1 VFRRRVFGT
10 LLPVSIVAIGLGVAG
25 TVGHADEPGAF
36 AIRNARIVP
45 VAGPAIEN
53 GTVVVS
59 GGLITAVGA
68 SAEVPAGAWV
78 IDGKGLTVY
87 PGLID
92 ALTDLGLASAAGP
105 AGAGG
110 PGGAGARP
118 GGGGAGGGA
127 AAQATPARGPQDRPA
142 STPWVQ
148 AADDVKVDER
158 RFESWRN
165 AGFTTALTAPKTGI
179 FPGQGAVINLA
190 GERAGDLVVASPVT
204 LQINIAPPGGF
215 GGFPGSLMGVYAYVR
230 QVYLDVQHDVDA
242 RKQYDA
248 SPRGVERPE
257 YDRTVRAVAEAQA
270 AGRPVLMAA
279 TSEAQIA
286 RILEF
291 SQELKLKPV
300 LYGVHE
306 SYKPSVTER
315 LAAKKTPVLVSLKW
329 PERDSNA
336 DPEAEESIRVLRLRD
351 KAPSAPAAL
360 QKAGVKFAFY
370 SDGEQPQNL
379 LKNARK
385 AVESGLAADA
395 AVKALTLDAAEILG
409 VANRLGSIETGKI
422 ANLVVT
428 DGDLFAEKTK
438 VKLVFVDGRKFEV
451 RDTPPPGRR
460 DDSTG
465 AAPAPTAQ
473 TMAQTMAGRWNLT
486 ANTPN
491 GARNATADITMGTDG
506 ALAGSVTA
514 EHGISSIS
522 SGSLTGNRFTFVTTV
537 QTNNGPLA
545 ITFSGTI
552 DGNTLKGSIT
562 SPQFT
567 GDLSGTRATTPPSSN
582 PEDEF
587 FGFSTGDVDDDHSG
601 RDAHGHGHDGR
612 RRGGR
617 Q

>member
-1 VFRRRVFGT
+1 MFKSRVFGT
-10 LLPVSIVAIGLGVAG
+10 LLPVSIVGAIVLGAAG
-25 TVGHADEPGAF
+25 AVGHAGDPGAF

-45 VAGPAIEN
+45 VSGPAIDN

-68 SAEVPAGAWV
+68 SVEVPADAWV

-92 ALTDLGLASAAGP
+92 ALTDLGLTPAAAP
-105 AGAGG
+105 TPGAGG
-110 PGGAGARP
+110 PGGAAARP
-118 GGGGAGGGA
+118 AAPGGA
-127 AAQATPARGPQDRPA
+127 AAATPARGPQDRPA

-204 LQINIAPPGGF
+204 LQVNFQPPGGF

-230 QVYLDVQHDVDA
+230 QVYLDVQHDVDV

-248 SPRGVERPE
+248 SPRGVGRPE
-257 YDRTVRAVAEAQA
+257 YHRTVRAVAEAQA
-270 AGRPVLMAA
+270 ANRPVLMPA

-286 RILEF
+286 RILDF
-291 SQELKLKPV
+291 AQELKLRPV

-306 SYKPSVTER
+306 AYKPTAAER

-329 PERDSNA
+329 PERDSSA
-336 DPEAEESIRVLRLRD
+336 DPEAEESLRLLRLRD

-370 SDGEQPQNL
+370 SDGAQPQDL

-385 AVESGLAADA
+385 AVEAGLAADA

-409 VANRLGSIETGKI
+409 VSNRLGSVETGKI
-422 ANLVVT
+422 ANLVIT

-438 VKLVFVDGRKFEV
+438 VKMVFVDGRKFEV
-451 RDTPPPGRR
+451 RDTPPPARPADTG
-460 DDSTG
+460 TG
-465 AAPAPTAQ
+465 AGPAPTAP
-473 TMAQTMAGRWNLT
+473 ALTMAGRWNLT
-486 ANTPN
+486 ASTPQ
-491 GARNATADITMGTDG
+491 GSHSATADLTMGADG
-506 ALAGSVTA
+506 ALAGTLTTDS
-514 EHGISSIS
+514 GISPIS
-522 SGSLTGNRFTFVTTV
+522 SGSLSGNRFTFVSTI
-537 QTNNGPLA
+537 QTGGGPVA
-545 ITFSGTI
+545 ITFSGTLE
-552 DGNTLKGSIT
+552 GNTIKGSISST
-562 SPQFT
+562 RFN
-567 GDLSGTRATTPPSSN
+567 GDLTGTRPTGPTSSN
-582 PEDEF
+582 PDDED
-587 FGFSTGDVDDDHSG
+587 SVSQDDDDHSG
-601 RDAHGHGHDGR
+601 RHAHGSGAEAAVR
-612 RRGGR
+612 TTP
-617 Q
+617 

>member
-1 VFRRRVFGT
+1 MFKSRVFGT
-10 LLPVSIVAIGLGVAG
+10 LLPVSIVGAIVLGVAG
-25 TVGHADEPGAF
+25 AVGHAEDPGAF

-45 VAGPAIEN
+45 VSGPAIDN

-68 SAEVPAGAWV
+68 SVEVPADAWV

-92 ALTDLGLASAAGP
+92 ALTDLGLTPAAGGAP
-105 AGAGG
+105 GAGG
-110 PGGAGARP
+110 PGGAAARP
-118 GGGGAGGGA
+118 AGGGGGGAA
-127 AAQATPARGPQDRPA
+127 TATPARGPQDRPA

-204 LQINIAPPGGF
+204 LQVNFTPPGGF

-230 QVYLDVQHDVDA
+230 QVYLDVQHDVDV

-270 AGRPVLMAA
+270 ANRPVLIAA

-286 RILEF
+286 RILDF
-291 SQELKLKPV
+291 AQELKLRPV

-306 SYKPSVTER
+306 SYKPAAAER

-329 PERDSNA
+329 PERDANG

-370 SDGEQPQNL
+370 SDGAQPQDL

-385 AVESGLAADA
+385 AVEAGLAADA
-395 AVKALTLDAAEILG
+395 AVKAFTLDAAEILG

-428 DGDLFAEKTK
+428 DGDLFGEKTK

-451 RDTPPPGRR
+451 RDTPPPPARGGE
-460 DDSTG
+460 STG
-465 AAPAPTAQ
+465 A
-473 TMAQTMAGRWNLT
+473 
-486 ANTPN
+486 
-491 GARNATADITMGTDG
+491 GAA
-506 ALAGSVTA
+506 
-514 EHGISSIS
+514 
-522 SGSLTGNRFTFVTTV
+522 
-537 QTNNGPLA
+537 
-545 ITFSGTI
+545 
-552 DGNTLKGSIT
+552 
-562 SPQFT
+562 
-567 GDLSGTRATTPPSSN
+567 
-582 PEDEF
+582 
-587 FGFSTGDVDDDHSG
+587 
-601 RDAHGHGHDGR
+601 R
-612 RRGGR
+612 RRR
-617 Q
+617 

>member
-1 VFRRRVFGT
+1 M
-10 LLPVSIVAIGLGVAG
+10 PVS
-25 TVGHADEPGAF
+25 
-36 AIRNARIVP
+36 
-45 VAGPAIEN
+45 GPAIDN

-68 SAEVPAGAWV
+68 SVEVPADAWV

-92 ALTDLGLASAAGP
+92 ALTDLGLAAAPGGTP
-105 AGAGG
+105 GAGG
-110 PGGAGARP
+110 GP
-118 GGGGAGGGA
+118 GGGGAAARPAGQGA
-127 AAQATPARGPQDRPA
+127 TAAPPARGPQDRPA

-148 AADDVKVDER
+148 AADDVKIDER

-204 LQINIAPPGGF
+204 LQVNLTPPGGF

-270 AGRPVLMAA
+270 ANRPVLFAA
-279 TSEAQIA
+279 TSEAQIS
-286 RILEF
+286 RILDF
-291 SQELKLKPV
+291 AQELKLRPV

-306 SYKPSVTER
+306 SYKPSAAER

-329 PERDSNA
+329 PERDANG
-336 DPEAEESIRVLRLRD
+336 DPDAEESIRILRLRD
-351 KAPSAPAAL
+351 KAPAAPAAL

-370 SDGEQPQNL
+370 SDGAQPQDL

-385 AVESGLAADA
+385 AVEAGLAADA
-395 AVKALTLDAAEILG
+395 AVKAFTLDAAEILG

-428 DGDLFAEKTK
+428 DGDLFGEKTK

-451 RDTPPPGRR
+451 RDTPPPSRR
-460 DDSTG
+460 DGDTSTG
-465 AAPAPTAQ
+465 SGPAPTA
-473 TMAQTMAGRWNLT
+473 ASLTMAGRWNLS

-506 ALAGSVTA
+506 ALAGSVTSEA
-514 EHGISSIS
+514 GISSIA
-522 SGSLTGNRFTFVTTV
+522 SGSLTGNRFTFTTTV
-537 QTNNGPLA
+537 QTNNGPMA

-552 DGNTLKGSIT
+552 DGNTLKGSIS
-562 SPQFT
+562 SPTFT
-567 GDLSGTRATTPPSSN
+567 GDLSGTRAATPPSSN
-582 PEDEF
+582 PEDE
-587 FGFSTGDVDDDHSG
+587 SSNDDDDHSG
-601 RDAHGHGHDGR
+601 RDAHGHAHG
-612 RRGGR
+612 RGGR

>member
-1 VFRRRVFGT
+1 MLRRCVLGT
-10 LLPVSIVAIGLGVAG
+10 LMLLVLVVAG
-25 TVGHADEPGAF
+25 SVGHGEEPGAF

-45 VAGPAIEN
+45 VSGPAIEN
-53 GTVVVS
+53 GTVVVK

-68 SAEVPAGAWV
+68 SAEVPADAWV

-92 ALTDLGLASAAGP
+92 ALTDLGLTAPG
-105 AGAGG
+105 GG
-110 PGGAGARP
+110 PGA
-118 GGGGAGGGA
+118 GGGAGGGA
-127 AAQATPARGPQDRPA
+127 AARLPGQAAAAGPPARGPQDRPA

-148 AADDVKVDER
+148 AADDVKLDER

-165 AGFTTALTAPKTGI
+165 AGFTTALTAPRTGI

-190 GERAGDLVVASPVT
+190 GERANDLVVASPVT
-204 LQINIAPPGGF
+204 LQVNLTPPGGF

-270 AGRPVLMAA
+270 ANRPVLFAA

-286 RILEF
+286 RVLDF
-291 SQELKLKPV
+291 AQELKLRPV

-306 SYKPSVTER
+306 AYKPAAAER

-329 PERDSNA
+329 PERDTNG
-336 DPEAEESIRVLRLRD
+336 DPDAEESIRVLRLRD
-351 KAPSAPAAL
+351 KAPAAPAAL

-370 SDGEQPQNL
+370 SDGAQPQDL

-385 AVESGLAADA
+385 AVEAGLAADA
-395 AVKALTLDAAEILG
+395 AVKAFTLDAAEILG

-428 DGDLFAEKTK
+428 DGDLFGEKTK
-438 VKLVFVDGRKFEV
+438 VKLVFVDGHKFEV
-451 RDTPPPGRR
+451 RDTPSRPGRPG
-460 DDSTG
+460 DSDTGSG
-465 AAPAPTAQ
+465 AAPTPTAL
-473 TMAQTMAGRWNLT
+473 TMAGRWSLT

-491 GARNATADITMGTDG
+491 GTRTATADLTMGADG
-506 ALAGSVTA
+506 ALAGTMTSEV
-514 EHGISSIS
+514 GISAIS
-522 SGSLTGNRFTFVTTV
+522 SGSLTGNRFTFSTSITTS
-537 QTNNGPLA
+537 QGPMTL
-545 ITFSGTI
+545 TFTGTI
-552 DGNTLKGSIT
+552 EGNTIKGSIGGGVNGD
-562 SPQFT
+562 FT
-567 GDLSGTRATTPPSSN
+567 GTRPTGPTSSN
-582 PEDEF
+582 PEDDF
-587 FGFSTGDVDDDHSG
+587 WGVSSGSLDDDHSG
-601 RDAHGHGHDGR
+601 RDAHGDGHGHDGR

-617 Q
+617 E

>member
-10 LLPVSIVAIGLGVAG
+10 MLSVAIVLGVAG
-25 TVGHADEPGAF
+25 AVGHAEDPGAF

-45 VAGPAIEN
+45 VSGPAIEN

-68 SAEVPAGAWV
+68 SVEVPADAWV

-92 ALTDLGLASAAGP
+92 ALTDLGLTSAAGGP
-105 AGAGG
+105 SGAGG
-110 PGGAGARP
+110 PGGP
-118 GGGGAGGGA
+118 GGA
-127 AAQATPARGPQDRPA
+127 AARQAGQGGGTAAPPARGPQDRPA

-148 AADDVKVDER
+148 AADDVKLDER

-204 LQINIAPPGGF
+204 LQVNFQPPGGF

-270 AGRPVLMAA
+270 ANRPVLMAA

-286 RILEF
+286 RILDF
-291 SQELKLKPV
+291 AQELKLRPV

-306 SYKPSVTER
+306 SYKPAAAER

-329 PERDSNA
+329 PERDTNA
-336 DPEAEESIRVLRLRD
+336 DPDAEETLRVLRLRD
-351 KAPSAPAAL
+351 KAPAAPAAL
-360 QKAGVKFAFY
+360 HKAGVKFAFY
-370 SDGEQPQNL
+370 SDGAQPQDL

-385 AVESGLAADA
+385 AVEAGLAADA
-395 AVKALTLDAAEILG
+395 AVKAFTLDAAEILG
-409 VANRLGSIETGKI
+409 VANRLGSIENGKI

-428 DGDLFAEKTK
+428 DGDLLGEKTK

-451 RDTPPPGRR
+451 RDTPPPAR
-460 DDSTG
+460 DRESTG
-465 AAPAPTAQ
+465 TAAPAPTSL
-473 TMAQTMAGRWNLT
+473 TMAGRWNLT

-491 GARNATADITMGTDG
+491 GSRTATADITMGADG
-506 ALAGSVTA
+506 ALAGSITSD
-514 EHGISSIS
+514 HGASPIS
-522 SGSLTGNRFTFVTTV
+522 SGSLSGNRFTFTTS
-537 QTNNGPLA
+537 
-545 ITFSGTI
+545 ITTSQGHMTLTFTGTLE
-552 DGNTLKGSIT
+552 GNTIKGSIGGGI
-562 SPQFT
+562 SGDFT
-567 GDLSGTRATTPPSSN
+567 GTRPTGPTSSN
-582 PEDEF
+582 P
-587 FGFSTGDVDDDHSG
+587 
-601 RDAHGHGHDGR
+601 
-612 RRGGR
+612 
-617 Q
+617 

>member
-1 VFRRRVFGT
+1 MFRRRVFGT
-10 LLPVSIVAIGLGVAG
+10 LLPASIVLGAIVLGAASA
-25 TVGHADEPGAF
+25 VGHAEDPGAF

-45 VAGPAIEN
+45 VSGPAIDN

-68 SAEVPAGAWV
+68 SVEVPADAWV

-92 ALTDLGLASAAGP
+92 ALTDLGLTAPGGPTPGAG
-105 AGAGG
+105 GG

-118 GGGGAGGGA
+118 AGTGGAP
-127 AAQATPARGPQDRPA
+127 QATPARGPQDRPA

-190 GERAGDLVVASPVT
+190 GDRAGDLVVASPVT
-204 LQINIAPPGGF
+204 LQVNFQPPGGF

-230 QVYLDVQHDVDA
+230 QVYLDVQHDVDV

-248 SPRGVERPE
+248 TPRGVGRPE

-270 AGRPVLMAA
+270 ANRPVLMPA

-286 RILEF
+286 RILDF
-291 SQELKLKPV
+291 AQELKLRPV

-306 SYKPSVTER
+306 SYKPAAAER

-329 PERDSNA
+329 PERDANG
-336 DPEAEESIRVLRLRD
+336 DPEAEESLRTLRLRD
-351 KAPSAPAAL
+351 KAPSAPAVL

-370 SDGEQPQNL
+370 SDGAQPQDL

-385 AVESGLAADA
+385 AVEAGLAADA
-395 AVKALTLDAAEILG
+395 AVKAFTLDAAEILG
-409 VANRLGSIETGKI
+409 VANRLGSVETGKI
-422 ANLVVT
+422 ANLVIT

-438 VKLVFVDGRKFEV
+438 VKMVFVDGRKFDV
-451 RDTPPPGRR
+451 RDTPPPARNG
-460 DDSTG
+460 DSTSTG
-465 AAPAPTAQ
+465 AAPTSAAAT
-473 TMAQTMAGRWNLT
+473 TMAGRWNLT
-486 ANTPN
+486 ATTPN
-491 GARNATADITMGTDG
+491 GARNATADITMGADG
-506 ALAGSVTA
+506 ALAGSLTTDS
-514 EHGISSIS
+514 GISTIS
-522 SGSLTGNRFTFVTTV
+522 SGSLTGNRFTFVSTV
-537 QTNNGPLA
+537 QTGNGPA
-545 ITFSGTI
+545 AFTFSGTI
-552 DGNTLKGSIT
+552 EGNTLKGSVSSTHFNGEI
-562 SPQFT
+562 
-567 GDLSGTRATTPPSSN
+567 SGTRPTGPTSSN
-582 PEDEF
+582 PDDDF
-587 FGFSTGDVDDDHSG
+587 WGVSGGSDDDDHSG
-601 RDAHGHGHDGR
+601 RDAHGPRH

>member
-1 VFRRRVFGT
+1 VFRHRVFGT
-10 LLPVSIVAIGLGVAG
+10 LLSGAIVLGVAG
-25 TVGHADEPGAF
+25 AVGHAEDPGAF

-45 VAGPAIEN
+45 VSGPAIDN

-68 SAEVPAGAWV
+68 SVEVPADAWV

-92 ALTDLGLASAAGP
+92 ALTDLGLTSTAGG
-105 AGAGG
+105 ATGAGG
-110 PGGAGARP
+110 PGGVAARP
-118 GGGGAGGGA
+118 PGIGGGGGA
-127 AAQATPARGPQDRPA
+127 AAAPARGPQDRPA

-190 GERAGDLVVASPVT
+190 GERANDLVVASPVT
-204 LQINIAPPGGF
+204 LQVNFTPPGGF

-257 YDRTVRAVAEAQA
+257 YDRTVRAVADAQA
-270 AGRPVLMAA
+270 ANRPVLMAA

-286 RILEF
+286 RILDF
-291 SQELKLKPV
+291 AQELKLRPV

-306 SYKPSVTER
+306 SYKPAAAER

-329 PERDSNA
+329 PERDTNA

-370 SDGEQPQNL
+370 SDGAEPRDL

-385 AVESGLAADA
+385 AVEAGLAADA
-395 AVKALTLDAAEILG
+395 AVKAFTLDAAEILG

-428 DGDLFAEKTK
+428 DGDLFGEKTK

-451 RDTPPPGRR
+451 RDTPPPARGGE
-460 DDSTG
+460 STG
-465 AAPAPTAQ
+465 AAPAPTPTAL
-473 TMAQTMAGRWNLT
+473 TMAGRWNLT

-491 GARNATADITMGTDG
+491 GARTATADLTMGADG
-506 ALAGSVTA
+506 ALAGTMSSEV
-514 EHGISSIS
+514 GISPIS
-522 SGSLTGNRFTFVTTV
+522 AGSLTGNRFTFTTSITTS
-537 QTNNGPLA
+537 QGPMTL
-545 ITFSGTI
+545 TFTGTI
-552 DGNTLKGSIT
+552 EGNTIKGSIGGGINGD
-562 SPQFT
+562 FT
-567 GDLSGTRATTPPSSN
+567 GTRPTGPTSSN
-582 PEDEF
+582 PEDDF
-587 FGFSTGDVDDDHSG
+587 WGISSGDVDDDHSG